1 MRISVSINPAGVP
14 VADLIDLA
22 RHAEARGFDRV
33 FCYDHLSGV
42 SLGGGGSHHMWSVL
56 ATLAASTTTIG
67 IGSLVANVTTRPAV
81 DIALAAAT
89 LQDVSAGRFVLG
101 LGAGA
106 SGPDIYA
113 AEMAMFGLDAERAP
127 QRRARLRETIDFLRA
142 LWRGDEHFAGE
153 WCRFDDVRDVAV
165 PSPAPP
171 IVVGANGPKMAALA
185 GEQADAVNL
194 HSWESDLAGLITVAR
209 QAAGRDAFE
218 VTVEA
223 PCEPGSLDPDGDQRR
238 RLDELGVD
246 ELILAWSP
254 SVDADA
260 LRAR

>member
-1 MRISVSINPAGVP
+1 MRISLSINPAGVP
-14 VADLIDLA
+14 VAAMIDVA
-22 RHAEARGFDRV
+22 RHAEAAGFDRV
-33 FCYDHLSGV
+33 FCYDHLSGR
-42 SLGGGGSHHMWSVL
+42 SLGGGDSHHVWSVL
-56 ATLAASTTTIG
+56 AALAASTSTVG

-113 AEMAMFGLDAERAP
+113 AEMTMFGLDAEPAP
-127 QRRARLRETIDFLRA
+127 RRRARVSETIDFLRA
-142 LWRGDEHFAGE
+142 LWRGDERFAGE

-165 PSPAPP
+165 PSPIPP

-185 GEQADAVNL
+185 GEHADAVNL
-194 HSWESDLAGLITVAR
+194 HSWESDLDGLITVAR
-209 QAAGRDAFE
+209 HAAGRESFE

-223 PCEPGSLDPDGDQRR
+223 PCEPAWLDPASDQRR
-238 RLDELGVD
+238 QLVGLGVD
-246 ELILAWSP
+246 ELVLAWNP
-254 SVDADA
+254 SVDAA
-260 LRAR
+260 MLRAR

>member
-1 MRISVSINPAGVP
+1 VSINPAGVP
-14 VADLIDLA
+14 VADLIDVA
-22 RHAEARGFDRV
+22 RHAEATGLDRV
-33 FCYDHLSGV
+33 FCYDHLSGA
-42 SLGGGGSHHMWSVL
+42 SLGGGGSHHVWSVL
-56 ATLAASTTTIG
+56 AALAASTSTIG

-89 LQDVSAGRFVLG
+89 LQDLSAGRLVLG

-106 SGPDIYA
+106 SGPDIFA

-127 QRRARLRETIDFLRA
+127 QRRDRVRETIGFLRA
-142 LWRGDEHFAGE
+142 LWRGDGQFAGE

-185 GEQADAVNL
+185 GEHADAVNL
-194 HSWESDLAGLITVAR
+194 HSWESDLAGLVTVAR
-209 QAAGRDAFE
+209 SAAGRDSFE

-223 PCEPGSLDPDGDQRR
+223 PCEPAWLDPDGGQRS
-238 RLDELGVD
+238 RLVELGVD
-246 ELILAWSP
+246 ELILAWNP
-254 SVDADA
+254 SVDAQM
-260 LRAR
+260 LLHAR